1 MHNESIIYRRDFI
14 LYEGASSANKSVGDC
29 GNRENEAGENLL
41 HQNSRPQHGKTMTK
55 ENGKRN
61 WLYRIQE
68 VNFTRDETPKEIP
81 GTLGKGLSDAHS
93 A

>member
-1 MHNESIIYRRDFI
+1 
-14 LYEGASSANKSVGDC
+14 
-29 GNRENEAGENLL
+29 
-41 HQNSRPQHGKTMTK
+41 MTK

-81 GTLGKGLSDAHS
+81 GTLGKGLADAHFREKNQT
-93 A
+93 